1 MNENEHTFKIVFL
14 GDAAVGKTSLITRYT
29 TKTFTR
35 EYLQTIGCQLNVAE
49 IEVSDITIRLIIWD
63 LAGQPRFDS
72 VRKLYFLGSDAA
84 VVVYSVTDRESFVN
98 VDGWL
103 QAFQR
108 VVPTTEQIPLI
119 LVSNKIDLDS
129 QRTVKREEGVKR
141 YANQVFHQLI
151 ETSAKSGDNVLELF
165 SIVTTLLI
173 QFRLAELQERLS
185 PFFFSS
191 FGS

>member
-1 MNENEHTFKIVFL
+1 M
-14 GDAAVGKTSLITRYT
+14 GDAAVGKTSLITQYT
-29 TKTFTR
+29 TKTFHR

-49 IEVSDITIRLIIWD
+49 IEVSDITIRLIMWD
-63 LAGQPRFDS
+63 LAGQPRFDA

-84 VVVYSVTDRESFVN
+84 VVVFSVTDLESFVN

-108 VVPTTEQIPLI
+108 VVPSTDQVPLI

-129 QRTVKREEGVKR
+129 QRAVKRGEEVQK
-141 YANQVFHQLI
+141 YANQIFHQLI
-151 ETSAKSGDNVLELF
+151 ETSAKTGENVPELF
-165 SIVTTLLI
+165 SIVTRLLI
-173 QFRLAELQERLS
+173 QYRMAELQERLS

-191 FGS
+191 FAS